1 MYEVM
6 FLTKRL
12 LYYFLIIL
20 PLLIHAHPKEDVMG
34 APVYKNQSPPSH
46 PSSSIHEHSVL
57 PVHVACASA
66 RDCFLVI

>member
-1 MYEVM
+1 M
-6 FLTKRL
+6 FLTIQRL

-57 PVHVACASA
+57 LVHVTCASTS
-66 RDCFLVI
+66 DCFLVI